1 MYNGVGVKPD
11 IETTSSDAVDAASR
25 YLRGKLAPVLT

>member
-11 IETTSSDAVDAASR
+11 IETKSADALDAASR
-25 YLRGKLAPVLT
+25 YLRGLVLV